1 MKNDNHSMN
10 DTVTGISETISAKE
24 QAFTLRVRGGDNPT
38 DPVGLSRSILHVL
51 NENPDGFVNIK
62 SVGANALGIVITA
75 TQIAASVVEQ
85 RTAGSVLVCRF
96 SKYTANING
105 KKAKGICTRIFPIP
119 TKVAP

>member
-1 MKNDNHSMN
+1 MKDNLSIN
-10 DTVTGISETISAKE
+10 DTVEGISKTIAAKE
-24 QAFTLRVRGGDNPT
+24 QQYTLRVRGGTNST

-62 SVGANALGIVITA
+62 SVGSTALNIVIAA

-96 SKYTANING
+96 SKYTADIDG
-105 KKAKGICTRIFPIP
+105 KKAPGICARVFPIP